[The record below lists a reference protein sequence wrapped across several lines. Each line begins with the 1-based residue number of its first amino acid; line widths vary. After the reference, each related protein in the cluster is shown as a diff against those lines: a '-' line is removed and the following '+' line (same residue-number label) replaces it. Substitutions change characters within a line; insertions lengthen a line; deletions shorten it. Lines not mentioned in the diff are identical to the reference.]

1 MRFLCFLILAL
12 LLPLAAPAAPNP
24 VASPP
29 AAQQD
34 HPAMLPTYTVQPHR
48 AGGYALA
55 GPLLP
60 HALRFLDDAHAAD
73 YAHHMLRETAG
84 RVLILDSRGRWQ
96 FTEHAQS
103 EDTGRRIS
111 IEYRTGGN

>member
-12 LLPLAAPAAPNP
+12 LLPLAAHA
-24 VASPP
+24 
-29 AAQQD
+29 
-34 HPAMLPTYTVQPHR
+34 VQPHH

-60 HALRFLDDAHAAD
+60 HALRFLDAAF
-73 YAHHMLRETAG
+73 YAHHMLRETGG
-84 RVLILDSRGRWQ
+84 RVLILDAHGRWQ